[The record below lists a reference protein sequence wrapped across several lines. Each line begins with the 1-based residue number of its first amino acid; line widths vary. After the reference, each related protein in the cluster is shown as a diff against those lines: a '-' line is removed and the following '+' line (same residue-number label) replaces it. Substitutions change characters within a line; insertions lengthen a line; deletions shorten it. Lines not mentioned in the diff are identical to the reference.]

1 MDIQSAT
8 QPLFQLLSLL
18 NGAQEP
24 TTGNDEEGYSG
35 IGRLLQLRGETTD
48 EDGGGIWTRCKSV
61 GGRGGGE
68 KKKIM
73 EGGVSLLHTG
83 AYTKPSAKSRRQKPV
98 PFSRWQS
105 STLLSILRHAD
116 TLSSAEKELVAIV
129 LGLSTSQVT
138 RWFCNARARDL
149 RRSKKCCELETTAG
163 MGEGWGWEGGCGRS
177 MNNSSSVCDEPM
189 QHIDPR
195 LQMEAVLAGSSS
207 DGSSDGSMEVE
218 STGTVAITSSGASP
232 ICWSP
237 SSSGTGSGDASI
249 RVEMD
254 DTTGSDHETKNAPFL
269 DSSSWIHHSLFDHNF
284 NCMLL
289 DPFFPHS
296 SWLGS
301 ESPNTLLSQNPSF
314 SSPPESFD
322 LFSFFK

>member
-1 MDIQSAT
+1 MYIQSAT

-48 EDGGGIWTRCKSV
+48 EDGGGISTSCKSV
-61 GGRGGGE
+61 GGRGGGRGGGE

-83 AYTKPSAKSRRQKPV
+83 AYTKPSAKTRRQKPV

-138 RWFCNARARDL
+138 RW
-149 RRSKKCCELETTAG
+149 S
-163 MGEGWGWEGGCGRS
+163 
-177 MNNSSSVCDEPM
+177 
-189 QHIDPR
+189 
-195 LQMEAVLAGSSS
+195 
-207 DGSSDGSMEVE
+207 
-218 STGTVAITSSGASP
+218 
-232 ICWSP
+232 
-237 SSSGTGSGDASI
+237 
-249 RVEMD
+249 
-254 DTTGSDHETKNAPFL
+254 
-269 DSSSWIHHSLFDHNF
+269 
-284 NCMLL
+284 
-289 DPFFPHS
+289 
-296 SWLGS
+296 
-301 ESPNTLLSQNPSF
+301 
-314 SSPPESFD
+314 
-322 LFSFFK
+322 